1 MNRDC
6 SYLKTGIVFAILL
19 NAAQVFAKVEA
30 TIGPIPLNQNAN
42 IAVNLPTTSQSEILI
57 SRDQYLISY
66 NKNRRT
72 PNWVAWRL
80 EDRDMGSVKRS
91 NSFNKDPDLDNYL
104 ARSGDRSAA
113 AVDPS
118 EYSGSCFD
126 RGHQIPS
133 ADRTDNVHNN
143 EETFLMTNMIPQTAY
158 LNRVVWEH
166 FEEYTRDLVKRQGK
180 KIYVIAGPVY
190 DEDFGAIGPNKD
202 IAVPSKDFKILIV
215 LNENQSVNDGNAQ
228 IIAVMMPNI
237 DEDGNKPSIKKTCP
251 GLTPGHS
258 DSNDWKQY
266 QTSVQAI
273 EKASGL
279 HFSL

>member
-1 MNRDC
+1 MKA
-6 SYLKTGIVFAILL
+6 LKTWIVFALFL

-30 TIGPIPLNQNAN
+30 TIGPVPLNQNTN
-42 IAVNLPTTSQSEILI
+42 IAVNLPTTQQSEILI

-91 NSFNKDPDLDNYL
+91 NSFNKDSDLENYL
-104 ARSGDRSAA
+104 ARSGERSAP
-113 AVDPS
+113 VDPS

-133 ADRTDNVHNN
+133 ADRTNNVHDN
-143 EETFLMTNMIPQTAY
+143 EETFLMTNMIPQTPY

-166 FEEYTRDLVKRQGK
+166 FEEYTRDLVKKQGK
-180 KIYVIAGPVY
+180 KVYVIAGPVY

-215 LNENQSVNDGNAQ
+215 VDANRAVSDSISGAQ
-228 IIAVMMPNI
+228 IMAVMMPNV
-237 DEDGNKPSIKKTCP
+237 DEDGSKPVASKGCSGI
-251 GLTPGHS
+251 TPGHS
-258 DSNDWKQY
+258 NVNDWKQY
-266 QTSVQAI
+266 QTSVQEI

>member
-1 MNRDC
+1 MKALRTWT
-6 SYLKTGIVFAILL
+6 LFVLFL

-30 TIGPIPLNQNAN
+30 TIGPVPLDQNAN
-42 IAVNLPTTSQSEILI
+42 LAIQLPTTKESEILI

-80 EDRDMGSVKRS
+80 EDRDIGGVKRT
-91 NSFNKDPDLDNYL
+91 NAFNKDPDLENYL
-104 ARSGDRSAA
+104 ARAGEKSV
-113 AVDPS
+113 AVDPAD
-118 EYSGSCFD
+118 YSGSCFD
-126 RGHQIPS
+126 RGHQVPS

-143 EETFLMTNMIPQTAY
+143 EETFVMTNMIPQTAY

-166 FEEYTRDLVKRQGK
+166 FEGYTRDLVKRQGK

-215 LNENQSVNDGNAQ
+215 LDANQNATDAARNAQ

-237 DEDGNKPSIKKTCP
+237 DEDGSKPLQKKTCS
-251 GLTPGHS
+251 GISAGHG
-258 DSNDWKQY
+258 DQNDWKQY

-279 HFSL
+279 HFSM